1 MTAVAGAASSSSS
14 ATKTVWIETTNVQV
28 LLASLES
35 GLTTTALFAGPNAA
49 LADDWRNV
57 GRFDVVRLDLPSG
70 VLFSAETPEESS
82 EADVAWNAV
91 GVSCAVSSPEDVQ
104 DVARLAGVEPLVVV
118 DCRSKNANRKKDAEN
133 LNWRIIPAENLVAA
147 YGSKPESSLFFFADS
162 FLDARAV
169 LEALHVGVDGVVLRT
184 EDPNEARALAR
195 YVSENAFGAR
205 RINEKKIPSVFSER
219 VSETS
224 LSSDD
229 QKGDRRLDIDRRID
243 FARAAV
249 TRVEIVGLG
258 DRVCVDCTSAFS
270 PGEGLLVGSFAR
282 GLFLAHSECVSSFGY
297 VNTRP
302 FRVNA
307 GPLCSYVLLPGGK
320 TGYLSELK
328 AGDEVLC
335 VASDGS
341 WSTKTVGRVKIEKRQ
356 MVLVEATL
364 VDGECDLDDE
374 EGDDDSDDGGD
385 DGDDFLCV
393 DTSDGTMRA
402 TTYSVLLQN
411 AETVRLVGDAAT
423 GHSVSVSAM
432 RVGDGVLVHRMAGGR
447 HTGIE
452 IAEEGWE
459 ER

>member
-1 MTAVAGAASSSSS
+1 M
-14 ATKTVWIETTNVQV
+14 WIETTNVQV

-35 GLTTTALFAGPNAA
+35 GLTTTALFAGPNTH
-49 LADDWRNV
+49 LAEDWRTV
-57 GRFDVVRLDLPSG
+57 GRFETVRLDERDERGG
-70 VLFSAETPEESS
+70 VLFSADDDDERNET
-82 EADVAWNAV
+82 AV
-91 GVSCAVSSPEDVQ
+91 GISCAVASPEDVH
-104 DVARLAGVEPLVVV
+104 DVARLAGVEPLVLV
-118 DCRSKNANRKKDAEN
+118 DCRPREYRDGTGGGDDAAAGEAPADA
-133 LNWRIIPAENLVAA
+133 WRIIPAENLVAA
-147 YGSKPESSLFFFADS
+147 YGRAPESQLFFFADS
-162 FLDARAV
+162 CEDARAV
-169 LEALHVGVDGVVLRT
+169 LEALNVGVDGVVLRT

-205 RINEKKIPSVFSER
+205 VTNEKKIASVEER

-224 LSSDD
+224 SSSDD

-335 VASDGS
+335 VKSDGTK
-341 WSTKTVGRVKIEKRQ
+341 STKTVGRVKIEKRQ

-374 EGDDDSDDGGD
+374 EGDDDFHDSGD

-423 GHSVSVSAM
+423 GDSVSVSAM

>member
-1 MTAVAGAASSSSS
+1 
-14 ATKTVWIETTNVQV
+14 
-28 LLASLES
+28 
-35 GLTTTALFAGPNAA
+35 
-49 LADDWRNV
+49 
-57 GRFDVVRLDLPSG
+57 
-70 VLFSAETPEESS
+70 
-82 EADVAWNAV
+82 
-91 GVSCAVSSPEDVQ
+91 
-104 DVARLAGVEPLVVV
+104 
-118 DCRSKNANRKKDAEN
+118 
-133 LNWRIIPAENLVAA
+133 
-147 YGSKPESSLFFFADS
+147 
-162 FLDARAV
+162 
-169 LEALHVGVDGVVLRT
+169 
-184 EDPNEARALAR
+184 
-195 YVSENAFGAR
+195 
-205 RINEKKIPSVFSER
+205 
-219 VSETS
+219 
-224 LSSDD
+224 
-229 QKGDRRLDIDRRID
+229 
-243 FARAAV
+243 V

-335 VASDGS
+335 VASDGTK
-341 WSTKTVGRVKIEKRQ
+341 STKTVGRVKIEKRQ

-374 EGDDDSDDGGD
+374 EGDDDSDDSGD

-423 GHSVSVSAM
+423 GDSVSVSAM

>member
-205 RINEKKIPSVFSER
+205 VTNEKKIASVEER

-224 LSSDD
+224 SSSDD

-307 GPLCSYVLLPGGK
+307 GPLC
-320 TGYLSELK
+320 
-328 AGDEVLC
+328 
-335 VASDGS
+335 
-341 WSTKTVGRVKIEKRQ
+341 
-356 MVLVEATL
+356 
-364 VDGECDLDDE
+364 
-374 EGDDDSDDGGD
+374 
-385 DGDDFLCV
+385 
-393 DTSDGTMRA
+393 
-402 TTYSVLLQN
+402 
-411 AETVRLVGDAAT
+411 
-423 GHSVSVSAM
+423 
-432 RVGDGVLVHRMAGGR
+432 
-447 HTGIE
+447 
-452 IAEEGWE
+452 
-459 ER
+459 

>member
-224 LSSDD
+224 SSSDD
-229 QKGDRRLDIDRRID
+229 QKGDRRLDIDARID

-335 VASDGS
+335 VASDGTK
-341 WSTKTVGRVKIEKRQ
+341 STKTVGRVKIEKRQ